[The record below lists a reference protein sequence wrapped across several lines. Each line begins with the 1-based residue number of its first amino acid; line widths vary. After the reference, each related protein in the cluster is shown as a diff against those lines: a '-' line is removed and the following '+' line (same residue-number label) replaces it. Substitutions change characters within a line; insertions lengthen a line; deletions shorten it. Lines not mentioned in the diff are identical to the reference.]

1 MATKDA
7 YVLGHSEA
15 ELKRLATQ
23 ARLIDPITRRFL
35 VSAGIREGM
44 RVLDVGSGV
53 GDVAI
58 LLAGLVGQRGE
69 VVGADIAQTAIE
81 TAESRVRAS
90 SLANVTFRR
99 GDPATMN
106 FDKPF
111 DAVVGRYVLQF
122 VPDPSAA
129 IARLSSHLRPGGV
142 MFFHELDWDGARSS
156 PPVPSYHRVCGWI
169 MRTVEASGAQIRLG
183 AKLASVFERAG
194 SFQTHYTAGVR
205 DRIRPR
211 CDRRRSS
218 RDRSRSNTASE
229 RGAHGLS
236 RSVRGRAS
244 KLGGDDPCR
253 SRGRRDASR
262 ASRSCGVGDR
272 LIARRAL
279 LGRGDYQRAPPRSGS
294 PLHVD
299 SSRPVSAHSGHS
311 PTTW

>member
-1 MATKDA
+1 
-7 YVLGHSEA
+7 
-15 ELKRLATQ
+15 
-23 ARLIDPITRRFL
+23 
-35 VSAGIREGM
+35 M

-69 VVGADIAQTAIE
+69 VVGAVIAQTAID

-99 GDPATMN
+99 GDQATMN

-122 VPDPSAA
+122 VPDPSTA

-156 PPVPSYHRVCGWI
+156 PPAPTYHRVCGWI
-169 MRTVEASGAQIRLG
+169 MSTIEASGAQIRLG

-194 SFQTHYTAGVR
+194 LS
-205 DRIRPR
+205 RPTLR
-211 CDRRRSS
+211 FESLI
-218 RDRSRSNTASE
+218 ASGPAAIDTVHLVTDLVATLLPNME
-229 RGAHGLS
+229 RMGL
-236 RSVRGRAS
+236 RSVRDRAS

-253 SRGRRDASR
+253 SRGRRDAGR
-262 ASRSCGVGDR
+262 ASRSCGLGYR
-272 LIARRAL
+272 LSASRAL
-279 LGRGDYQRAPPRSGS
+279 LGRGDYQRAVRSPPRSGS
-294 PLHVD
+294 RFTSIRAV
-299 SSRPVSAHSGHS
+299 R
-311 PTTW
+311 

>member
-7 YVLGHSEA
+7 YALGHSEA

-69 VVGADIAQTAIE
+69 VVGADIAQTAID

-90 SLANVTFRR
+90 SLANVTFRC

-122 VPDPSAA
+122 VPDPSTA

-156 PPVPSYHRVCGWI
+156 PPAPTYHRVCSWI
-169 MRTVEASGAQIRLG
+169 MSTIEASGAQIRLG

-194 SFQTHYTAGVR
+194 LS
-205 DRIRPR
+205 RPTLR
-211 CDRRRSS
+211 LESLIASGPAAIDTVHLVTDLVATLLPNMERMGLLE
-218 RDRSRSNTASE
+218 ASE
-229 RGAHGLS
+229 VAPPSLAETILAEVGADGTL
-236 RSVRGRAS
+236 VGRAEV
-244 KLGGDDPCR
+244 
-253 SRGRRDASR
+253 A
-262 ASRSCGVGDR
+262 AWATV
-272 LIARRAL
+272 
-279 LGRGDYQRAPPRSGS
+279 
-294 PLHVD
+294 
-299 SSRPVSAHSGHS
+299 
-311 PTTW
+311 